1 MISKII
7 NFFLLEKESRD
18 FINHNL
24 KFFNKKSTKQN
35 IKKNKKI
42 ILIEFNNWKPFH
54 LANSY
59 LCNSI
64 NIKNNFQVVAYES
77 YRNLFPDNSV
87 FQDLKWNIAKLLNLK
102 IFSVY
107 KSFGVDN
114 FIKINYFDLIKRKAE
129 KKFIKLIKNLKS
141 KKDVENLIIDKIWIG
156 DLFYDSYLKKFS
168 CPSIDINS
176 KNFKNYLKEFL
187 YLFFFWQEYFKKN
200 SVHAVLSSHGVY
212 SFAIPLRI
220 LANKNKLAFVANEQ
234 KIYRYKKK
242 NISIKKN
249 NTGNFDES
257 RYFKKIF
264 SNFTISNK
272 IRALKEGKEIAK
284 KISIKRDKLFYLNNE
299 KIMKSEKI
307 DNKLLKKRN
316 LRVLI
321 SSHAFTDSPH
331 AYGNSLFPD
340 FTEWLNFLSKIIN
353 KSNYEWFIKPHP
365 NNDEISKK
373 SVNDFL
379 YKNKKVKLLNVNY
392 NINHISKLK
401 IDVVLT
407 LFGVV
412 AREYPLRNIQVINAC
427 KSNPHSFFNFS
438 HTCKNINEYYKLLLN
453 LKEFKSKINL
463 NDLYLYHYMN
473 NIYFNR
479 NYLFENF
486 DKNVSN
492 AKGIKNFYRLN
503 FYSKWLKNIN
513 NKKHHKIMRVIKNF
527 IDSNDYALNLKHQL
541 PQNKLLNITKKKAPL
556 TNKIYKLVKKNKI

>member
-242 NISIKKN
+242 I
-249 NTGNFDES
+249 F
-257 RYFKKIF
+257 RLKKI
-264 SNFTISNK
+264 IQ
-272 IRALKEGKEIAK
+272 EILM
-284 KISIKRDKLFYLNNE
+284 SQDT
-299 KIMKSEKI
+299 
-307 DNKLLKKRN
+307 LKKFFQI
-316 LRVLI
+316 LQ
-321 SSHAFTDSPH
+321 SA
-331 AYGNSLFPD
+331 
-340 FTEWLNFLSKIIN
+340 
-353 KSNYEWFIKPHP
+353 IKLEH
-365 NNDEISKK
+365 
-373 SVNDFL
+373 
-379 YKNKKVKLLNVNY
+379 
-392 NINHISKLK
+392 
-401 IDVVLT
+401 
-407 LFGVV
+407 
-412 AREYPLRNIQVINAC
+412 
-427 KSNPHSFFNFS
+427 
-438 HTCKNINEYYKLLLN
+438 
-453 LKEFKSKINL
+453 
-463 NDLYLYHYMN
+463 
-473 NIYFNR
+473 
-479 NYLFENF
+479 
-486 DKNVSN
+486 
-492 AKGIKNFYRLN
+492 
-503 FYSKWLKNIN
+503 
-513 NKKHHKIMRVIKNF
+513 
-527 IDSNDYALNLKHQL
+527 
-541 PQNKLLNITKKKAPL
+541 
-556 TNKIYKLVKKNKI
+556 

>member
-18 FINHNL
+18 FVSHNL

-77 YRNLFPDNSV
+77 YRNLFPDKSI

-102 IFSVY
+102 TFSVY

-114 FIKINYFDLIKRKAE
+114 FIKINYFNLIKRKAE
-129 KKFIKLIKNLKS
+129 KKFIKVIKNIKS
-141 KKDVENLIIDKIWIG
+141 KKDIENLVIEKIWIG

-187 YLFFFWQEYFKKN
+187 CLFFFWQEYFKKN

-212 SFAIPLRI
+212 SLAIPLRI
-220 LANKNKLAFVANEQ
+220 SANKNKFAFIADEQ

-242 NISIKKN
+242 NTSIKKN

-264 SNFTISNK
+264 SNFTSSNK

-284 KISIKRDKLFYLNNE
+284 SVSIKRDKLFYLNNE
-299 KIMKSEKI
+299 RILKSQKI

-321 SSHAFTDSPH
+321 SLHAFLDSPH

-340 FTEWLNFLSKIIN
+340 FIEWLNFLSKIIN
-353 KSNYEWFIKPHP
+353 KSNYEWFIKSHP
-365 NNDEISKK
+365 NDDEISKK
-373 SVNDFL
+373 LVKDFL

-401 IDVVLT
+401 IDVALT

-427 KSNPHSFFNFS
+427 ESNPHSFFNFS
-438 HTCKNINEYYKLLLN
+438 HTCKNISEYYKLLLN
-453 LKEFKSKINL
+453 LKKFKSKINL

-486 DKNVSN
+486 DKKVSN
-492 AKGIKNFYRLN
+492 VKGIKNFYKLN
-503 FYSKWLKNIN
+503 FYGKWLKNIN

-541 PQNKLLNITKKKAPL
+541 PQNKL
-556 TNKIYKLVKKNKI
+556 VKKNKI